1 MAKKISGITI
11 AIDGDTTGLAKSL
24 NDVTSQSVKLSKN
37 LKTVENLLKLD
48 PTNTELLA
56 QKQKILSDSIAKTSE
71 KLEALKAAQAGV
83 KAQFERGEIGTEQY
97 LLFQKELVNTEKRL
111 ENLKEKAAD
120 TGDEVEDLGDDTKKT
135 GKEMASAEKDAS
147 KFANTLKSGLVVA
160 AKAAAAAVAAAGTA
174 AVILAK
180 NVVEQFGELEQ
191 NLGGSEAV
199 FGEYAK
205 NIQKTGED
213 AYKNLGTS
221 QSEYLAAANKMGAL
235 LQGSGFTVE
244 QSLGMTEKAL
254 QRAADMA
261 SVMGV
266 DVSAAMEAVNGA
278 AKGNFTMMDNL
289 GVAINDTT
297 LKAYAEAKGL
307 GELATTQDKVS
318 AAMQLFLEKTEQYDG
333 NFAREATQTV
343 SGSIGLLGAAWQSMI
358 AGLGNSEAD
367 IKNLTAN
374 VADAM
379 SAVVENVKP
388 VIENVVKVLPDVID
402 TVIGT
407 VESMLP
413 TLLPAVS
420 GIISQLLDSL
430 VSMLPKLIPFAID
443 AIGTIGKALID
454 HLPMLVNAAILL
466 VTSLAQDIAA
476 AAPQMMP
483 AIIDTVIQI
492 VEMLTNPETLGGL
505 ITAALAIITALAEGI
520 IANIPTLCEKMP
532 IIMDNICQTIA
543 ANLPKIVYAA
553 QQIIYTLATTILQN
567 LPQMISAGGQVVS
580 AVVQG
585 IVSLFDNIAST
596 GSQAVSTFGGGI
608 MSMIGQAVTWGKDL
622 IDNFIS
628 GITQKW
634 SALKQSVSNIAQTVR
649 DYIGFSEPDKGPLS
663 NFHTYA
669 PDMID
674 LFTQGIDQNAYKIKD
689 QFTKSLS
696 GLNVAANLTGVS
708 MARSAAPAMQAASPM
723 QLNVNVNVGSIA
735 SDYDVGRM
743 TDVMIGQISQGL
755 EQLKMRQ
762 TAALGGALI

>member
-135 GKEMASAEKDAS
+135 GKEMVSVEKDAS

-180 NVVEQFGELEQ
+180 DVVEQFGELEQ

-205 NIQKTGED
+205 SIQKTGEE

-367 IKNLTAN
+367 MKNLTAN
-374 VADAM
+374 VADAFT
-379 SAVVENVKP
+379 AVVKNIKP
-388 VIENVVKVLPDVID
+388 VIQNVAKALPEVLKTVMDTVGSLLPD
-402 TVIGT
+402 
-407 VESMLP
+407 
-413 TLLPAVS
+413 
-420 GIISQLLDSL
+420 
-430 VSMLPKLIPFAID
+430 LIPFAID
-443 AIGTIGKALID
+443 VVGTIGEGIIQ
-454 HLPMLVNAAILL
+454 HLPVLASCAITL

-532 IIMDNICQTIA
+532 IIMDNVCQTIA

-567 LPQMISAGGQVVS
+567 LPQMISAGGQVLS

-585 IVSLFDNIAST
+585 IVSLFGNIAST

-674 LFTQGIDQNAYKIKD
+674 LFAQGIDQNAYKIKD

>member
-367 IKNLTAN
+367 MKNLTAN
-374 VADAM
+374 VADAFT
-379 SAVVENVKP
+379 AVVKNIKP
-388 VIENVVKVLPDVID
+388 VIQNVAKALPEVLKTVMDTVGSLLPD
-402 TVIGT
+402 
-407 VESMLP
+407 
-413 TLLPAVS
+413 
-420 GIISQLLDSL
+420 
-430 VSMLPKLIPFAID
+430 LIPFAID
-443 AIGTIGKALID
+443 VVGTIGEGIIK
-454 HLPMLVNAAILL
+454 HLPVLASCAITL

-505 ITAALAIITALAEGI
+505 ITAALAIMTALAEGI

-532 IIMDNICQTIA
+532 IIMDNVCQTIA

-553 QQIIYTLATTILQN
+553 QQIVYTLATTILQN
-567 LPQMISAGGQVVS
+567 LPQMISVGGQVLS

-585 IVSLFDNIAST
+585 IVSLFGNIAST

-634 SALKQSVSNIAQTVR
+634 SAFKQSVSNIAQTVR

-689 QFTKSLS
+689 QFSKSLS

-762 TAALGGALI
+762 AAALGGALI